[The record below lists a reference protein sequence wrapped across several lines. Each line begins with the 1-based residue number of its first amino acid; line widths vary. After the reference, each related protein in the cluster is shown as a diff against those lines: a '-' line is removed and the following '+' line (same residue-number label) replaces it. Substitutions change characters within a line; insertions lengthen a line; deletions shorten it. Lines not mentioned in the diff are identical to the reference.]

1 MLNIFWG
8 EPEQVH
14 MMHAVAIMSQSVTLH
29 LCISASGV
37 YEPGGQL
44 SEDVKASCTCK
55 LRPYFNDTQSR
66 FVGP

>member
-1 MLNIFWG
+1 M
-8 EPEQVH
+8 H
-14 MMHAVAIMSQSVTLH
+14 DMMHAVAIISQSVTLY

-37 YEPGGQL
+37 L

>member
-14 MMHAVAIMSQSVTLH
+14 MMHAVAIMSQSVTRTAFVH
-29 LCISASGV
+29 LSYSGV

-44 SEDVKASCTCK
+44 SAEDVKASCI
-55 LRPYFNDTQSR
+55 RVS
-66 FVGP
+66 